1 MAFFLLRNSETTNP
15 GNGTMIKRQIFT
27 AALLGVCDAER
38 RALVSALTTLS
49 ASQLLSVQIEWAPPA
64 EADILIVDV
73 DQPDAIRQA
82 AGLDHLW
89 PRARI
94 RYGQRG
100 TAADIS
106 RPLRAHALASA
117 VEAAVVQLAEPANH
131 ELGAPLNAEA
141 ERLDAPAAPEAPRAA
156 PTRVYRGQAY

>member
-1 MAFFLLRNSETTNP
+1 MKTLVMNAGYEPLSIVPFTRAVVLVLTGKGEKTLRDGDFPKNTVIFPDLAF
-15 GNGTMIKRQIFT
+15 
-27 AALLGVCDAER
+27 A
-38 RALVSALTTLS
+38 VSALL
-49 ASQLLSVQIEWAPPA
+49 AAEPDDAWAT
-64 EADILIVDV
+64 I
-73 DQPDAIRQA
+73 DAVS

>member
-1 MAFFLLRNSETTNP
+1 MS
-15 GNGTMIKRQIFT
+15 KRQVIT
-27 AALLGVCDAER
+27 AALLGVSETER
-38 RALVSALTTLS
+38 RPLVSALTTLS

-73 DQPDAIRQA
+73 DQPDAVRQA

-106 RPLRAHALASA
+106 RPLRAHALANA
-117 VEAAVVQLAEPANH
+117 VEAAVVQLTEPANH
-131 ELGAPLNAEA
+131 DLGSPLNAEA
-141 ERLDAPAAPEAPRAA
+141 AGFDTPATEPARAA